1 MKHLIILSLLLLVLF
16 NCAMAQHPG
25 LGNPTVHKISEDV
38 YAVTNLYHSFKY
50 GWTNAGIIFT
60 ENSVVFIDCGMTEA
74 SAKFLWETASQKL
87 QGNEKIYL
95 ILTHEHCDHIF
106 GMNVFKEKGAT
117 VIAHQLMLDFLKEWS
132 DKYKSAMIKELNWS
146 QEKGDK
152 IFGEVKLSLPDKVIS
167 QDTVLTINGDEIHIF
182 TTPGHSKTQLTVY
195 EPRTKTLFASDV
207 IYQGGNP
214 NTSFGGPEEWKAW
227 IKALQRLKS
236 MEIEIICPGHGNL
249 CGKNEIYRNIGYLQ
263 GFIKGF
269 QSRGKRINKN

>member
-1 MKHLIILSLLLLVLF
+1 
-16 NCAMAQHPG
+16 
-25 LGNPTVHKISEDV
+25 
-38 YAVTNLYHSFKY
+38 
-50 GWTNAGIIFT
+50 
-60 ENSVVFIDCGMTEA
+60 MTEA
-74 SAKFLWETASQKL
+74 SAEFLWETARQKL
-87 QGNEKIYL
+87 RGNEKIYL

-106 GMNVFKEKGAT
+106 GMNVFKKKGAT
-117 VIAHQLMLDFLKEWS
+117 VIAHELMIEFLKEWS
-132 DKYKSAMIKELNWS
+132 DKYKSTMIKELNWI

-167 QDTVLTINGDEIHIF
+167 QDTVLTINGDTISIS
-182 TTPGHSKTQLTVY
+182 TAPGHSKTQLTVY
-195 EPRTKTLFASDV
+195 EPKTKTLYASDV

-249 CGKNEIYRNIGYLQ
+249 CGKDGIYRNIAYLQ

-269 QSRGKRINKN
+269 QSRGRE